1 MNSQCAD
8 AGTEDARCEV
18 EGRVLC
24 WEETDF
30 AGDGEGGVREEGA
43 EDGEEE
49 VGGAEKGGAHS

>member
-1 MNSQCAD
+1 
-8 AGTEDARCEV
+8 
-18 EGRVLC
+18 LC

-49 VGGAEKGGAHS
+49 VGSAE